1 MKSLRVCLIC
11 LSVDGA
17 DFAQGIF
24 EPKEKVSLYFSP
36 WHLHLEQDFSTDECK
51 KLP

>member
-11 LSVDGA
+11 ILVDGA
-17 DFAQGIF
+17 DFAQGIL

-36 WHLHLEQDFSTDECK
+36 WAPASGTGFQH
-51 KLP
+51 